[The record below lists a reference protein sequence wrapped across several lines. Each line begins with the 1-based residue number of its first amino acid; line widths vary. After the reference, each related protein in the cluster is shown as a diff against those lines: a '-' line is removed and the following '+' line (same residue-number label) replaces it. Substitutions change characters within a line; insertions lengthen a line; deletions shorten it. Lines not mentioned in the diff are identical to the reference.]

1 MENKKG
7 YIYILTNLS
16 FQGWVKIGYAD
27 NVEERVAQLNRTECT
42 PFAFR
47 VYATYEVN
55 DRLKDISVHS
65 LIDKL
70 NPTLRSKDEVDG
82 KIRVREFYKMTP
94 DEAYEILEMIA
105 KINGLEKNLKLWHKT
120 KEEVED
126 EKTAKV
132 IETLSKNRH
141 HFKDIE
147 FVSSL
152 TNKKYRGTTN
162 ENGTLM
168 IIDTETN
175 CEVPNNSKPSKKA
188 IIGEAIIDLGGE
200 TAQDETLYQRY
211 HKLAKMILK

>member
-1 MENKKG
+1 M
-7 YIYILTNLS
+7 
-16 FQGWVKIGYAD
+16 
-27 NVEERVAQLNRTECT
+27 NRTECT

-147 FVSSL
+147 TNDPYGTMIPVLDGKITKKMVIETIKYISGVSRNLNFCIYSI
-152 TNKKYRGTTN
+152 YH
-162 ENGTLM
+162 
-168 IIDTETN
+168 
-175 CEVPNNSKPSKKA
+175 KKA
-188 IIGEAIIDLGGE
+188 
-200 TAQDETLYQRY
+200 
-211 HKLAKMILK
+211 KNN